1 MSVKKEYRLSNNVII
16 PSVGFGTWQ
25 ISGGQVAYQ
34 ATRDALQVGYRHIDT
49 AAAYQNEELIG
60 QAIRDSGL
68 RREDVFVT
76 SKLRADRKGYQ
87 IALDEFYDSL
97 TRLGLEYLD
106 LFLIHWPK
114 PWGVD
119 SDGKEYES
127 QNIECWKAF
136 IDLYHKGKIR
146 AIGVSNFYPMH
157 LEPLIRAT
165 GFVPHV
171 DQIPIWPGNLQ
182 TETVAFAQTHAIL
195 IEAYSPLATG
205 RVFQVPSLDGLA
217 KKYQRTPAQIALRW
231 SLQHGF
237 LPLPKS
243 VSKERI
249 QANLDLF
256 DFDISPEDMSII
268 DQLPVPPKKRS

>member
-1 MSVKKEYRLSNNVII
+1 MNVKKAYQLTNGVWI

-25 ISGGQVAYQ
+25 IPAGPIATQ
-34 ATRDALQVGYRHIDT
+34 ATREALIAGYRHIDT
-49 AAAYQNEELIG
+49 AAIYQNEESVGL
-60 QAIRDSGL
+60 AIRESGL
-68 RREDVFVT
+68 KREEVFVT

-87 IALDEFYDSL
+87 ITLDEFYGSL
-97 TRLGLEYLD
+97 NRLGLDYLD

-114 PWGVD
+114 PWGVEG
-119 SDGKEYES
+119 DGKEYES

-136 IDLYHKGKIR
+136 IQLHKEGKIR

-157 LEPLIRAT
+157 LEPLIEAT

-171 DQIPIWPGNLQ
+171 NQIPIWPGYLQ
-182 TETVAFAQTHAIL
+182 TETVTFAEKHSIQ

-205 RVFQVPSLDGLA
+205 RLFQVPEIHEIA
-217 KKYQRTPAQIALRW
+217 NRYHKTPAQIALRW

-243 VSKERI
+243 VNKERI
-249 QANLDLF
+249 ISNLELF
-256 DFDISPEDMSII
+256 DFEISPEDMVMINQFS
-268 DQLPVPPKKRS
+268 VPPKKKS